1 MKRLVDLNH
10 AQNIKSAKRMVERQ
24 RPQVWDVLEE
34 VIAEHPVLLNR
45 APTLHRLGIQAFEP
59 QLVEGKAIQLHP
71 LVCEAFNA
79 DFDGDQMAVHLPLSA
94 EAQAEARILMLSSNN
109 ILSPASGRPLAMPRL
124 DMVTGLYF
132 LTTEIPGDTGH
143 YVPASTDQPESGVYS
158 SPAEAIMALDRGVL
172 SVRAPIKVRLTKLR
186 PPLELEDELFGDAG
200 WRPGNA
206 WTASTTLGRVLFN
219 ELLPVG
225 YPFVNKQQHKKV
237 QAAII
242 NDLAE
247 RYPMIVVAQTV
258 DKLKDAGFHW
268 ATRSGVTVAM
278 SDVLVPP
285 QKQEILDRYEGEAD
299 GIEKKYQRGALN
311 KNERNGE
318 LVKIWQKATE
328 EVGLAMEAHY
338 PEDNPIITIVK
349 SGATGNLTQTRTLAG
364 MKGLVT
370 NPKGEF
376 IPRPIKSSF
385 REGLTVLEYFINTHG
400 ARKGLA
406 DTALRTADS
415 GYLTRRLVDVSQDV
429 IVREHDCGTE
439 RGITVV
445 IAEKLA
451 DGSLVR
457 DAHVETSAYARTLA
471 TDAVDASG
479 NIVVAR
485 GHDLGDPAIDAL
497 LEAGV
502 TQVKVRS
509 VLTCTTGTG
518 VCATCYGRSMATGK
532 LVDIG
537 EAVGIVAAQSIGEP
551 GTQLT
556 MRTFHQGGVGDDIT
570 GGLPRVQELF
580 EARIPRARAPIADV
594 TGRVQLEESD
604 KFYKITIIP
613 DDGGEEVVYEKLSK
627 RQRLRVFKHDDGSER
642 LLSDGDHVVVGQ
654 QLMEGSADP
663 HEVLRVM
670 GPREVQVHLVSEV
683 QEVYRAQGVSI
694 HDKHIEVIVR
704 QMLRRVTIIDSGAT
718 EFLPGSLTE
727 RAEFEA
733 ANRRVVAEGNEP
745 AAGRPVLMGITK
757 ASLATDSWLSAASFQ
772 ETTRVLT
779 DAAINCR
786 SDKLQGLKENVIIG
800 KLIPAGTGINRYRNI
815 QVQPTEEAR
824 AAAYTIP
831 SYEDQYYSPDFG
843 QATGAAVPLDDYGY
857 SDYR

>member
-1 MKRLVDLNH
+1 
-10 AQNIKSAKRMVERQ
+10 
-24 RPQVWDVLEE
+24 
-34 VIAEHPVLLNR
+34 
-45 APTLHRLGIQAFEP
+45 
-59 QLVEGKAIQLHP
+59 
-71 LVCEAFNA
+71 
-79 DFDGDQMAVHLPLSA
+79 
-94 EAQAEARILMLSSNN
+94 
-109 ILSPASGRPLAMPRL
+109 
-124 DMVTGLYF
+124 
-132 LTTEIPGDTGH
+132 
-143 YVPASTDQPESGVYS
+143 
-158 SPAEAIMALDRGVL
+158 MALDRGAL
-172 SVRAPIKVRLTKLR
+172 SVRAKIKVRLTQLR
-186 PPLELEDELFGDAG
+186 PPAEVEAELFGENG
-200 WRPGNA
+200 WMPGVA

-219 ELLPVG
+219 ELLPIS
-225 YPFVNKQQHKKV
+225 YPFINEQMHKKV
-237 QAAII
+237 QASII

-258 DKLKDAGFHW
+258 DKLKDAGFYW
-268 ATRSGVTVAM
+268 ATRSGVTVSMA
-278 SDVLVPP
+278 DVLVPP
-285 QKQEILDRYEGEAD
+285 NKQEILDRYEKEAD

-311 KNERNGE
+311 HDERNGE
-318 LVKIWQKATE
+318 LVKIWQLATE
-328 EVGLAMEAHY
+328 EVGEALREHY
-338 PEDNPIITIVK
+338 PKDNPIITIVD
-349 SGATGNLTQTRTLAG
+349 SGATGNFTQTRTLAG

-429 IVREHDCGTE
+429 IVRERDCETE
-439 RGITVV
+439 RGINVTL
-445 IAEKLA
+445 AELA
-451 DGSLVR
+451 SDNSHIR
-457 DAHVETSAYARTLA
+457 DPHIETSAYARTLA
-471 TDAVDASG
+471 ADAVDEKG
-479 NIVVAR
+479 NVVVER

-497 LEAGV
+497 LAAGI
-502 TQVKVRS
+502 TEVKVRS

-518 VCATCYGRSMATGK
+518 VCAMCYGRSMATGK

-556 MRTFHQGGVGDDIT
+556 MRTFHQGGVGEDIT

-580 EARIPRARAPIADV
+580 EARVPRNKAPIADV
-594 TGRVQLEESD
+594 SGRVQLEETEA
-604 KFYKITIIP
+604 FYKITIIP
-613 DDGGEEVVYEKLSK
+613 DDGGEEVVYDKLPK
-627 RQRLRVFKHDDGSER
+627 RNRRLKVFKHEDGTER
-642 LLSDGDHVVVGQ
+642 LLTDGDHVEVGQ

-663 HEVLRVM
+663 HEVLRVQ
-670 GPREVQVHLVSEV
+670 GPREVQIHLVKEV

-727 RAEFEA
+727 RGEFETE
-733 ANRRVVAEGNEP
+733 NRRVVAEGGEP